1 MKGIKVNLETSL
13 SVKVEKAVAETLKLM
28 EEHTGIAK
36 DEMVNTALKRFIA
49 THKDYLPTKHGG
61 LPK

>member
-1 MKGIKVNLETSL
+1 MKGIKVDLNSEITA
-13 SVKVEKAVAETLKLM
+13 KVEASVSKTIELM
-28 EEHTGIAK
+28 ARHTGYCK

-49 THKDYLPTKHGG
+49 THKDYLPPEHGG